1 MHEPKRRMVLS
12 FQITCDENA
21 SQYMKQKQEEVANT
35 VEPSRVSTSPSSSPP
50 ASIILI
56 QIAELFCSGLNCCA
70 ALFVRARSKNH
81 DETDR
86 VARHRSRVPVDVWHS
101 SGCSAK
107 MSAIIDNSCAN
118 PACFDACVSLSVA
131 AVALR
136 G

>member
-35 VEPSRVSTSPSSSPP
+35 VEPSRISTTPSLPP
-50 ASIILI
+50 SASTILC
-56 QIAELFCSGLNCCA
+56 QSGSLNCCA
-70 ALFVRARSKNH
+70 ALIVRARSKDH

-118 PACFDACVSLSVA
+118 PGAACACFDACVSLSVA

>member
-1 MHEPKRRMVLS
+1 MVRS

-21 SQYMKQKQEEVANT
+21 SQYMKQKQEEV
-35 VEPSRVSTSPSSSPP
+35 EPSRISTNPSSSPP
-50 ASIILI
+50 ASTIHI
-56 QIAELFCSGLNCCA
+56 ESTSLNCCA
-70 ALFVRARSKNH
+70 ALIVRARSIDH

-86 VARHRSRVPVDVWHS
+86 VARRRSRVPVDVWHS

-107 MSAIIDNSCAN
+107 LSAIFDNSCAN
-118 PACFDACVSLSVA
+118 PGAACACFDACVSLSVA

>member
-1 MHEPKRRMVLS
+1 MVLS

-50 ASIILI
+50 ASIILC
-56 QIAELFCSGLNCCA
+56 QSRSLNCCA